1 MENKK
6 GVQIYGLHAFSNVY
20 ATVYLLCRLCVS
32 EAYRSDTYRYIE
44 TKKNHD
50 ALPFLAS
57 HRGFILVDGKELES
71 ELNNDISNKSAVAVY

>member
-1 MENKK
+1 M
-6 GVQIYGLHAFSNVY
+6 QIYGLHAFSNVS

-32 EAYRSDTYRYIE
+32 KAHQSSTYRYIE

-50 ALPFLAS
+50 VLPFLAS

-71 ELNNDISNKSAVAVY
+71 ESNNDISNKSAVAVY